1 MSNVS
6 RVVLDTNVLISGVT
20 FPNGSPGKLL
30 ALWRAGDLVVVLS
43 HYILEETAR
52 VLPRVSS
59 PAFDPVDV
67 PQIVNMFAELAEM
80 VVPSTVLIPELRDP
94 ADQPVLGTLIASGA
108 AYLITGDKDL
118 LALAAKYPIV
128 TPAEFWERHG

>member
-1 MSNVS
+1 
-6 RVVLDTNVLISGVT
+6 VVLDTNILVSGVA

-30 ALWRAGDLVVVLS
+30 ALWRAGRLVVVLS

-52 VLPRVSS
+52 VLPGISS

-67 PQIVNMFAELAEM
+67 PQIVSTFGELAEM
-80 VVPSTVLIPELRDP
+80 VVPSTVLIPKLRDA

-108 AYLITGDKDL
+108 AYLVTGDKDL
-118 LALAAKYPIV
+118 LALAGEYPIV
-128 TPAEFWERHG
+128 TPAEFWARHG

>member
-1 MSNVS
+1 M
-6 RVVLDTNVLISGVT
+6 
-20 FPNGSPGKLL
+20 
-30 ALWRAGDLVVVLS
+30 VVLS

>member
-1 MSNVS
+1 LSDAS
-6 RVVLDTNVLISGVT
+6 RVVLDTNILVSGVA

-30 ALWRAGDLVVVLS
+30 ALWRAGNLAVVLS

-52 VLPRVSS
+52 VLPRISS

-67 PQIVNMFAELAEM
+67 PQIVNAFAELAEM
-80 VVPSTVLIPELRDP
+80 VVPSTVAVPELRDD
-94 ADQPVLGTLIASGA
+94 ADQPVLGTLIAAGA

-118 LALAAKYPIV
+118 LALAGKYPIV

>member
-1 MSNVS
+1 MSDAS
-6 RVVLDTNVLISGVT
+6 RVVLDTNILVSGVA

-30 ALWRAGDLVVVLS
+30 ALWRAGNLAVVLS

-52 VLPRVSS
+52 VLPRISS

-67 PQIVNMFAELAEM
+67 PQIVNAFAELAEM
-80 VVPSTVLIPELRDP
+80 VVPSTVAVPELRDD
-94 ADQPVLGTLIASGA
+94 ADQPVLGTLIAAGA

-118 LALAAKYPIV
+118 LALAGKYPIV

>member
-1 MSNVS
+1 
-6 RVVLDTNVLISGVT
+6 
-20 FPNGSPGKLL
+20 
-30 ALWRAGDLVVVLS
+30 
-43 HYILEETAR
+43 
-52 VLPRVSS
+52 
-59 PAFDPVDV
+59 
-67 PQIVNMFAELAEM
+67 MFAGLAEI

-118 LALAAKYPIV
+118 LALAKKYPIV